1 MNRQASTPFF
11 KIRPTKEIERPG
23 LPALLKS
30 VVTCSSVE
38 VSPQSRVDFERT
50 DRKSTR
56 LNSSHG
62 YISYAVFCL
71 KNTVVAI
78 DSSRASARRRL
89 CLSRYQLFGQARGER
104 ESAWRDVSRRKHF
117 LLHDHVTGE
126 PWRRTRH

>member
-71 KNTVVAI
+71 KNTIAHVA
-78 DSSRASARRRL
+78 RAIRHYYYLCVLFNHQTLQHRR
-89 CLSRYQLFGQARGER
+89 
-104 ESAWRDVSRRKHF
+104 
-117 LLHDHVTGE
+117 
-126 PWRRTRH
+126 